1 MVAIVAAAACLAAMA
16 LFIAGSWWYFRRIRD
31 GRADP
36 VISPSWPSTMWP
48 ASPPAALHDA
58 ADRRDEM

>member
-1 MVAIVAAAACLAAMA
+1 MVATIAAIVCPAAMA
-16 LFIAGSWWYFRRIRD
+16 LFIVGSWWYLKRIRD

-36 VISPSWPSTMWP
+36 VISPSWPSTMRP
-48 ASPPAALHDA
+48 TSPPAALHTS